1 MPRVPAEPAT
11 SGPDTPQPPSL
22 RRLPRRG
29 LDLNWRYIGERLA
42 ATVFAIWAAVTIVY
56 FLMMGTGNPALL
68 LAGPQATNEQ
78 IAALNALYGFDQPAY
93 VQYWNFLSSSLSGHF
108 PDSLRFGISPFKVL
122 APAIPQTL
130 LLGGT
135 ALLLG
140 ACLGF
145 TVGYF
150 SVLGRNPVL
159 RELPLAMLA
168 IVQATPVFVVGIV
181 LVLVFSIRLRWLP
194 TGGNS
199 SPLHLVLPALTL
211 ALMVAPKVA
220 RLFRASLIQQLE
232 ADHIRTAMAK
242 QISMRQVRWRHVALN
257 AVVPVIALL
266 GMQAGAV
273 LSGAV
278 LTEMIFGWP
287 GIGTTLVGAVGLQD
301 YPVIILTVMLIA
313 TAVCLCNFIAD
324 VATSVFDPRTR
335 ITR

>member
-1 MPRVPAEPAT
+1 MPRSSSEAAT
-11 SGPDTPQPPSL
+11 LRPVVTSL

-29 LDLNWRYIGERLA
+29 LELNWRYLGNRLA

-68 LAGPQATNEQ
+68 LAGPQATAEQ
-78 IAALNALYGFDQPAY
+78 IAALNALYGFDQPAHI
-93 VQYWNFLSSSLSGHF
+93 QYLNFLTSSLSGNF
-108 PDSLRFGISPFKVL
+108 PDSLRFGISPFQVL

-130 LLGGT
+130 LLGVT
-135 ALLLG
+135 ALLIG

-150 SVLGRNPVL
+150 SVLGSNRVL
-159 RELPLAMLA
+159 RELPLALLSV
-168 IVQATPVFVVGIV
+168 VQATPVFVVGIV
-181 LVLVFSIRLRWLP
+181 LVLVFAIRLRWLP
-194 TGGNS
+194 TGGNTS
-199 SPLHLVLPALTL
+199 LLHLVLPALTL
-211 ALMVAPKVA
+211 GLMVAPPVA

-232 ADHIRTAMAK
+232 ADHIRTAKAK

-266 GMQAGAV
+266 GMQAGGV
-273 LSGAV
+273 LGGAV
-278 LTEMIFGWP
+278 LTETIFGWP
-287 GIGTTLVGAVGLQD
+287 GVGTTLVGAVGLQD

-335 ITR
+335 ITP